1 MNVAAFLLGLVSLA
15 FAVCGFRARG
25 CLICCTGS
33 LLSCGGALVCQLWEV
48 YRLTLL
54 GDTAAVYD
62 TAHARAVAACILLGL
77 NAGLHLLALVRRR
90 KQKREKC

>member
-1 MNVAAFLLGLVSLA
+1 MNVVSIALGLVSLA
-15 FAVCGFRARG
+15 FGMHSLRVKG
-25 CLICCTGS
+25 CLACCTGS

-77 NAGLHLLALVRRR
+77 TVGLHLWALLRGRTR
-90 KQKREKC
+90 KCDHC

>member
-1 MNVAAFLLGLVSLA
+1 MNVVSIALGLVSLA
-15 FAVCGFRARG
+15 FGMHSLRVKG
-25 CLICCTGS
+25 CLACCTGS

-62 TAHARAVAACILLGL
+62 TAHARALAACILLGL